1 MKIIEYKSKNSE
13 KFEKY
18 VDIGSFERS
27 QSVLPLFDD
36 NAITYLEWYNEFIK
50 KTLGERII
58 IINYYI
64 IEIEN
69 EENTIIE
76 KIKLNI
82 DAFTNFNDK
91 WFEKDTSLFK
101 GLDLNGEDIDDEI
114 DSEIELNENI
124 LEILLHSGDIIR
136 IDKKDE
142 DFKSLYILETEYE
155 NLKKEVSNITELLR

>member
-1 MKIIEYKSKNSE
+1 LKTKKILY
-13 KFEKY
+13 
-18 VDIGSFERS
+18 
-27 QSVLPLFDD
+27 
-36 NAITYLEWYNEFIK
+36 YNEFTK

-64 IEIEN
+64 VEIEN

-101 GLDLNGEDIDDEI
+101 GLDLNWEDIDDEI

-124 LEILLHSGDIIR
+124 LEILLHKGDIIR
-136 IDKKDE
+136 IDKE
-142 DFKSLYILETEYE
+142 EEEIKSLYILETEYE
-155 NLKKEVSNITELLR
+155 NFKKEVSDITELLR

>member
-1 MKIIEYKSKNSE
+1 MKIIEYKRKNSE

-18 VDIGSFERS
+18 VDIGAIERN
-27 QSVLPLFDD
+27 QYVLPLFDD
-36 NAITYLEWYNEFIK
+36 TAIPYLVWYNEFIK

-64 IEIEN
+64 VEIEN

-82 DAFTNFNDK
+82 DAFINFNDK
-91 WFEKDTSLFK
+91 WFEKETSLFK
-101 GLDLNGEDIDDEI
+101 GLDLNWEDIDDEI
-114 DSEIELNENI
+114 DSEIELNENK

-136 IDKKDE
+136 IDKKE
-142 DFKSLYILETEYE
+142 EEIKSLYILETEYE
-155 NLKKEVSNITELLR
+155 NFKIEVSDITELLR